1 MMYAKCLNISIDIE
15 VDINGDIMP
24 FGYLPPL
31 PPFRHWMR
39 HMAAVPKGFL
49 RYQVLELLNEKP
61 LSGSEIMNEIEK
73 KTNGCWRPSPGSVY
87 PLLAWLQDNGY
98 IKEVPAQESGIK
110 RYTLTDKGKQLLEE
124 QRKLKTQFGKG
135 NKIFAPPFFGA
146 LWLRIPS
153 KEADELRG
161 AVSRL
166 LKAFLS
172 LGISLEEKFS
182 EQALKETLKIL
193 DETAQKIEEVN
204 KKLRGYE

>member
-1 MMYAKCLNISIDIE
+1 MFDY
-15 VDINGDIMP
+15 P
-24 FGYLPPL
+24 PPL

-98 IKEVPAQESGIK
+98 IKEVPATESGIK

-124 QRKLKTQFGKG
+124 QRKLRMQFRKG
-135 NKIFAPPFFGA
+135 RKLFAPPFFGA
-146 LWLRIPS
+146 LWLRMPPEDA
-153 KEADELRG
+153 EALRDSAG
-161 AVSRL
+161 RL
-166 LKAFLS
+166 VKAFLK
-172 LGISLEEKFS
+172 LGLSLEENFS
-182 EQALKETLKIL
+182 RQVIKETLDVL
-193 DETAQKIEEVN
+193 NETAQKLEEIS
-204 KKLRGYE
+204 KKLRSENEND